1 MKLEIFPI
9 LLFFAGTLLGSLF
22 LFLFERFKFLKTKEK
37 LQKEIELLK
46 KQAEG
51 ILAQAK
57 EEGEK
62 IKNELARKERFLF
75 KKEREIL
82 EKENFL
88 REKEENLKTR
98 ILNLKKAEEEVEN
111 KRKELHEKLQK
122 VISKSKE
129 ELEKELLEEAKKE
142 LQVEVAEKIKKLEE
156 IEKEKIEK
164 RAKEILI
171 TSIQR
176 LALPLTQEITTTTIF
191 LPDEDIKGKIIG
203 KEGRNIRTLEKL
215 TGVEIILDEQ
225 TPQVLT
231 ISAFD
236 PIRRQVAKI
245 AIEKLIQD
253 GRIQP
258 AKIEEKVKEAEEA
271 IQKEIRE
278 AGEMVLQELGIFGI
292 DPKLVQLLGRLKFR
306 TSYGQNVLLHSL
318 EVAYLAE
325 AIANEIGLDS
335 KVCKMAGIFHDIGKA
350 VDHQVSGSHV
360 QIGMR
365 ILEKFG
371 IENRVILAMKS
382 HHEEFPPEIPEA
394 VIVQVADQISGAR
407 PGARKETVEQYIKK
421 LEDLEKI
428 ALSFPGVEKAWAL
441 EGGREIRVFVK
452 AEEIDDFGAKKLA
465 KQIAKKIEEEL
476 KYPGVIKVAVI
487 RELRVIEYAK

>member
-1 MKLEIFPI
+1 MKPTILSFLLFLSGSILGVFLFYLLEKLSFRKKKQSLEREIETAQKKAEDI
-9 LLFFAGTLLGSLF
+9 LLEAKKEA
-22 LFLFERFKFLKTKEK
+22 ERKRA
-37 LQKEIELLK
+37 EIYK
-46 KQAEG
+46 
-51 ILAQAK
+51 
-57 EEGEK
+57 
-62 IKNELARKERFLF
+62 KERFLEKKEKEIEQKEIALKEEEEKLRGKF
-75 KKEREIL
+75 LNLKRKEEEIGKKEREI
-82 EKENFL
+82 
-88 REKEENLKTR
+88 EER
-98 ILNLKKAEEEVEN
+98 
-111 KRKELHEKLQK
+111 LQK
-122 VISKSKE
+122 ILTKSKE

-142 LQVEVAEKIKKLEE
+142 IEKEIGDKIKKLEQE
-156 IEKEKIEK
+156 GKEKIER
-164 RAKEILI
+164 RAKEILLN
-171 TSIQR
+171 TIQK
-176 LALPLTQEITTTTIF
+176 LALPVTQEVTTTTIF
-191 LPDEDIKGKIIG
+191 LKDEDIKGKIIG
-203 KEGRNIRTLEKL
+203 KEGRNIKTLEKL

-236 PIRRQVAKI
+236 PIRRHIAKL
-245 AIEKLIQD
+245 AIEKLIED

-258 AKIEEKVKEAEEA
+258 AKIEEKVKEAEEE
-271 IQKEIRE
+271 IQEEIKK

-325 AIANEIGLDS
+325 TLANEIGLDS
-335 KVCKMAGIFHDIGKA
+335 KVAKIAGIFHDIGKA
-350 VDHQVSGSHV
+350 VDHQISGSHV
-360 QIGMR
+360 QIGMK

-371 IENRVILAMKS
+371 IDKKVIDAMKS

-394 VIVQVADQISGAR
+394 IIVQVADQISGAR

-452 AEEIDDFGAKKLA
+452 AEEIDDFAAKKLA
-465 KQIAKKIEEEL
+465 KQIARKIEEEL
-476 KYPGVIKVAVI
+476 KYPGVIKVAII
-487 RELRVIEYAK
+487 RELRVVEYAK